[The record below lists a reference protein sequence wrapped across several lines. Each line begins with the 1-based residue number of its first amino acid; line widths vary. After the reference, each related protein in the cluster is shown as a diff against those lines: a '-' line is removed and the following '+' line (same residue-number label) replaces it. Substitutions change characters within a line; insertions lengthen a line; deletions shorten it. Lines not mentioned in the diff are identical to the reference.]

1 MQHLQKQGGGAPS
14 FDVPGYTLQFPFW
27 NQLIRALSHKAT
39 SHSFSGFAASHF
51 AALHSSDG
59 NSAAAFTLDGK
70 TGPHDAHRC
79 WEHGSR
85 IFAQVSR
92 QQGILSQHP
101 EGTRPRRRRLLQNLL
116 PRLPIHF
123 SLSRTPPQ
131 TLRRRPR
138 DLSRDLPGRRQIHK
152 QFREGIRNNLSDPDR
167 RRKRLRGLQRLR
179 TDERTDDFSD
189 RNRWHREIELYGLRQ
204 KGFRNNCRGP
214 SRTQKNISRAA
225 FPSRRSDPG
234 QQTGMKLKKLG
245 PVGLEEYWSAGAQL
259 PLFQTCTGYYER
271 SSRSN
276 EGVEPTAESRQ
287 NFKSS

>member
-1 MQHLQKQGGGAPS
+1 MQHLQKTRGGRNPLA
-14 FDVPGYTLQFPFW
+14 
-27 NQLIRALSHKAT
+27 
-39 SHSFSGFAASHF
+39 FSNSSAANFLTHFAAIHCP
-51 AALHSSDG
+51 ALHSSDG
-59 NSAAAFTLDGK
+59 NLAAAFTLDGK

-152 QFREGIRNNLSDPDR
+152 QFREGIRNNVSDADR

-179 TDERTDDFSD
+179 TDERAHDFSD

-204 KGFRNNCRGP
+204 KGLGKNRRGP
-214 SRTQKNISRAA
+214 SRTQKNISCAA

-259 PLFQTCTGYYER
+259 PLFRTKQLR
-271 SSRSN
+271 
-276 EGVEPTAESRQ
+276 
-287 NFKSS
+287 